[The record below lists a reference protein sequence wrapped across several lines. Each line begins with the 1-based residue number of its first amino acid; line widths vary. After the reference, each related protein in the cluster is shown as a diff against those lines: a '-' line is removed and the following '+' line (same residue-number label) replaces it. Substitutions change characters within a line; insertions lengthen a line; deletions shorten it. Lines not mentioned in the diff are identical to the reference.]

1 MNASVL
7 NENCI
12 EINVQNFQTEV
23 LEKSKQ
29 VPIVIEFYAEGAES
43 SQAMAVVLKRLAREY
58 AGKFILARVDIQ
70 QNQQIVQ
77 QLEVRTLPTLK
88 VISEGQLAHE
98 LEGPQDEISLR
109 NMIDQVTMSP
119 IERIQEQIKLLL
131 AEGNRLGAI
140 DMLHKAIGEEPTN
153 YALQVELADLLVM
166 ESRISEAEEILDGL
180 SENIQGINKPRNR
193 ITFIGKAADMPSLDE
208 LTSKLE
214 QNPDELMLRYQ
225 LAVRLIA
232 DDQIEAALEELLTI
246 LKKDREFE
254 NQLARLTMIEVF
266 DLLGKGDP
274 TATAYRRKMFAF
286 LH

>member
-7 NENCI
+7 NENI
-12 EINVQNFQTEV
+12 VEINVQNFQSEV

-29 VPIVIEFYAEGAES
+29 VPVVIEFYAEGSEP
-43 SQAMAVVLKRLAREY
+43 SQAFAAILKRLVREY
-58 AGKFILARVDIQ
+58 AGKFLLARVDIQ
-70 QNQQIVQ
+70 QNPQIVQ
-77 QLEVRTLPTLK
+77 QLGVRTVPTLK

-109 NMIDQVTMSP
+109 QMLDQLTMSP
-119 IERIQEQIKLLL
+119 IERIQEQIKSFLE
-131 AEGNRLGAI
+131 EGNRIAAI
-140 DMLHKAIGEEPTN
+140 DMLHQAIGEEPTN

-180 SENIQGINKPRNR
+180 SQDIQGVNKPRNR
-193 ITFIGKAADMPSLDE
+193 ITFIKKATEMPSLSE
-208 LTSKLE
+208 LKTLLE
-214 QNPDELMLRYQ
+214 ETPDGLMLRYQ
-225 LAVRLIA
+225 LAVQMIV

-246 LKKDREFE
+246 LKKDKEFE
-254 NQLARLTMIEVF
+254 DQLARLTMIEVF

-274 TATAYRRKMFAF
+274 VATAYRRKMFAF